1 MSQLNQ
7 LLDSYAPPSVPE
19 GLAARTA
26 HAAAKLPQ
34 ERRPLMPWRRG
45 GARGGWRRGIL
56 IGGAA
61 LGFAFTSAVAAE
73 VASGGRI
80 EIPVVHQ
87 VVAAIPVLNASTHES
102 KKPVQL
108 ASRSVRPA
116 PKHPPERAPVA
127 PPPMNQRERLIQ
139 TFADA
144 KKQVAERRAAG
155 LPTPTAD
162 RIERKAKRIVER
174 REAAGLPTPS
184 LDEVE
189 LRLAIREWRTM
200 RMLRQVAR
208 DPSAITD
215 LQVERFARIL
225 PPQKRQQF
233 LALGPDQQR
242 QLMGR
247 AAQRFLARRMRSQAE
262 NSQPPQVAQ
271 RPSEGSAEQP
281 R

>member
-7 LLDSYAPPSVPE
+7 LLDSFAPPRVPE
-19 GLAARTA
+19 GLAVRVA

-34 ERRPLMPWRRG
+34 ERRPLIRWRRG
-45 GARGGWRRGIL
+45 GTRGGWRRGVL
-56 IGGAA
+56 IGSST
-61 LGFAFTSAVAAE
+61 LGLAFTSAVAAE
-73 VASGGRI
+73 VVSGGRI

-87 VVAAIPVLNASTHES
+87 VVAAIPVLGVSTHES

-116 PKHPPERAPVA
+116 PKDPLLETPPAASPPVT
-127 PPPMNQRERLIQ
+127 QRERLIQ

-189 LRLAIREWRTM
+189 LRIATREWRTM

-208 DPSAITD
+208 DPSGITD

-247 AAQRFLARRMRSQAE
+247 AAQRFLARRMQGQIQEA
-262 NSQPPQVAQ
+262 QPP
-271 RPSEGSAEQP
+271 RIAEQN
-281 R
+281 

>member
-7 LLDSYAPPSVPE
+7 LLDGFAPPPVPE
-19 GLAARTA
+19 GLAAR
-26 HAAAKLPQ
+26 AAQAASKLPQ
-34 ERRPLMPWRRG
+34 ERRALMPWRRG
-45 GARGGWRRGIL
+45 SARGGWRRGAL
-56 IGGAA
+56 IGSAA
-61 LGFAFTSAVAAE
+61 IGFAFTSAVAAE
-73 VASGGRI
+73 VVSGGRI

-87 VVAAIPVLNASTHES
+87 VVAAIPVLSRTHEPR
-102 KKPVQL
+102 KPVQL
-108 ASRSVRPA
+108 ASRGVRPA
-116 PKHPPERAPVA
+116 PKPPEAA
-127 PPPMNQRERLIQ
+127 PPAATESPVTPRQRLIQ
-139 TFADA
+139 TFAEA

-189 LRLAIREWRTM
+189 LRVAIREWRTM

-208 DPSAITD
+208 DPSGITD
-215 LQVERFARIL
+215 VQVDRFSRIL
-225 PPQKRQQF
+225 PAQKREQF

-247 AAQRFLARRMRSQAE
+247 AAQRFLARRMQRQAQ
-262 NSQPPQVAQ
+262 NSELPQIAQ
-271 RPSEGSAEQP
+271 QPSEGLAQP
-281 R
+281 PR

>member
-7 LLDSYAPPSVPE
+7 FLDGFAPPPVPG
-19 GLAARTA
+19 GLAARSA
-26 HAAAKLPQ
+26 QAAARLPQ
-34 ERRPLMPWRRG
+34 ERRSLMPWRRG
-45 GARGGWRRGIL
+45 GVRGGWRRGML

-73 VASGGRI
+73 VVSGGRI
-80 EIPVVHQ
+80 SIPVVHQ
-87 VVAAIPVLNASTHES
+87 VVASIPVFATHAP
-102 KKPVQL
+102 KKTVHL
-108 ASRSVRPA
+108 ASRSIQPA
-116 PKHPPERAPVA
+116 PKPLEEA
-127 PPPMNQRERLIQ
+127 PPAPAPMTGRQRLIQ
-139 TFADA
+139 TFTEA
-144 KKQVAERRAAG
+144 KKEVAERRAAG
-155 LPTPTAD
+155 LPTPNAD

-208 DPSAITD
+208 DPSEITD
-215 LQVERFARIL
+215 VQVDRFSRIL
-225 PPQKRQQF
+225 PPQKRSTWTSVISD
-233 LALGPDQQR
+233 GSR

-247 AAQRFLARRMRSQAE
+247 AAQRFLARRMRSQVE
-262 NSQPPQVAQ
+262 NSEPPQVAQ
-271 RPSEGSAEQP
+271 QPSEGLAEPP

>member
-7 LLDSYAPPSVPE
+7 LLDGFAPPPVPE
-19 GLAARTA
+19 GLAKRSAQ
-26 HAAAKLPQ
+26 AASKLPQ
-34 ERRPLMPWRRG
+34 ERRSLMSWRRG
-45 GARGGWRRGIL
+45 SARGGWRRGAL

-73 VASGGRI
+73 VVSGGRI

-87 VVAAIPVLNASTHES
+87 VVAAIPVFSTHAP
-102 KKPVQL
+102 KKPVRL
-108 ASRSVRPA
+108 ASREARPA
-116 PKHPPERAPVA
+116 PKPPETAPA
-127 PPPMNQRERLIQ
+127 AEPPVTQRERLMQ
-139 TFADA
+139 TFVEA

-155 LPTPTAD
+155 LPTPNAD
-162 RIERKAKRIVER
+162 RIERKAKWIIER

-184 LDEVE
+184 LDQVE
-189 LRLAIREWRTM
+189 LRVAVREWRTM

-208 DPSAITD
+208 DPTGISD
-215 LQVERFARIL
+215 VQVEHFARIL
-225 PPQKRQQF
+225 PPQKREQF

-247 AAQRFLARRMRSQAE
+247 AAQRFLARRQMQGQVQNPE
-262 NSQPPQVAQ
+262 PPQIAQ
-271 RPSEGSAEQP
+271 QPSEGLAEPP

>member
-7 LLDSYAPPSVPE
+7 LLDSFAPPPVPE
-19 GLAARTA
+19 GLAER
-26 HAAAKLPQ
+26 AAQAASKVPQ
-34 ERRPLMPWRRG
+34 ERRSLMPWRRG
-45 GARGGWRRGIL
+45 SARSGWRRGAL
-56 IGGAA
+56 IGSAA

-80 EIPVVHQ
+80 QIPVVHQ
-87 VVAAIPVLNASTHES
+87 VVAAIPVFSTHA
-102 KKPVQL
+102 KKPVQM
-108 ASRSVRPA
+108 ASREIRPA
-116 PKHPPERAPVA
+116 PKPPEATPAAEPAVT
-127 PPPMNQRERLIQ
+127 PRERLMQ
-139 TFADA
+139 TFVEA

-155 LPTPTAD
+155 LPTPNAD

-208 DPSAITD
+208 DPSGITD
-215 LQVERFARIL
+215 VQVDRFSRIL
-225 PPQKRQQF
+225 PPQKREQF

-247 AAQRFLARRMRSQAE
+247 AAQRFLARRMQGQVQ
-262 NSQPPQVAQ
+262 NSEPLQVAGH
-271 RPSEGSAEQP
+271 PSEGLVQP
-281 R
+281 PR

>member
-7 LLDSYAPPSVPE
+7 LLDGFAPPPVPD
-19 GLAARTA
+19 GLAARSA
-26 HAAAKLPQ
+26 QAAAKVPQ
-34 ERRPLMPWRRG
+34 ERRSLMPWRRG
-45 GARGGWRRGIL
+45 GARGGWRRGML

-73 VASGGRI
+73 VVSGGRI
-80 EIPVVHQ
+80 QIPVVHQ
-87 VVAAIPVLNASTHES
+87 VVAAIPVLSGTHEP

-108 ASRSVRPA
+108 AARSVRPA
-116 PKHPPERAPVA
+116 PKPIEVA
-127 PPPMNQRERLIQ
+127 PAAPAPMTGRERLMQ
-139 TFADA
+139 TFTEA
-144 KKQVAERRAAG
+144 KKEVAERRAAG
-155 LPTPTAD
+155 LPTPNAD
-162 RIERKAKRIVER
+162 RIERKAKRIVQR

-208 DPSAITD
+208 DPTEITD
-215 LQVERFARIL
+215 VQVDRFSRIL
-225 PPQKRQQF
+225 PPQKREQF

-247 AAQRFLARRMRSQAE
+247 AAQRFLARRMQGQVP
-262 NSQPPQVAQ
+262 NSEPPQVAQ
-271 RPSEGSAEQP
+271 QPNEGLAEPP